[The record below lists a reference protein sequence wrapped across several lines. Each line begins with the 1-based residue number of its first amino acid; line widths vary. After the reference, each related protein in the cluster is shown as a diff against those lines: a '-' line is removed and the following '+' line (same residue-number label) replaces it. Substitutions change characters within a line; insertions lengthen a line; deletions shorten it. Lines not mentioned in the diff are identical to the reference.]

1 MGGKPSK
8 SYADQLRDTLRDRR
22 NEDNQLHADMYGKY
36 GNGNGIDTSDDNGT
50 PITAQIH
57 TVMANVKYPGTTN
70 TILASDDNTNGLF
83 QVQKALTSDIGIK
96 KNIYDTNVADYYLA
110 QQDIFGKSQ
119 TDQTQSDGTT
129 YSLIKQITD
138 LSGQILVA
146 NEKNKY
152 LNMTELTGAQF
163 SFEALKEQNNSLN
176 NKINEN
182 K

>member
-1 MGGKPSK
+1 MCHP
-8 SYADQLRDTLRDRR
+8 LRRHR
-22 NEDNQLHADMYGKY
+22 NYDNKKNVYD
-36 GNGNGIDTSDDNGT
+36 
-50 PITAQIH
+50 
-57 TVMANVKYPGTTN
+57 ANVK
-70 TILASDDNTNGLF
+70 
-83 QVQKALTSDIGIK
+83 
-96 KNIYDTNVADYYLA
+96 DYYLA
-110 QQDIFGKSQ
+110 QQDIFGQSQ

-176 NKINEN
+176 NINCQPKEKSDAYYQALCTHKQHVVDYLWYLFAGIGKYFVWYQCDVLAHDEN
-182 K
+182 SDCGCVCSFSLLFHSYSTNH